1 MASEKLGSKPDGFQR
16 RGQAWFCTTGLPSD
30 IIIEVEEMFFHL
42 HKFPLISRSGKL
54 SRLVSQT
61 ADEDDEEDQNFHI
74 ILPDIPGGADAF
86 ELAAKFCYGVKL
98 ELTPINVTPLRCAA
112 EYLEMTEDFG
122 EGNLILK
129 TEGFLNH
136 VVLRS
141 WKDSVRTLQSCECL
155 MPLAEEL
162 NIVKKCVDSIAMKA
176 CTDPSLFGWPMTEG
190 MGMQGMQN
198 TRGGVLWNGINP
210 GTRQRGALLDW
221 WYEDVAELSLA
232 FYKRV
237 ISAME
242 AKGIRQ
248 ESIAGA
254 VMYYAKK
261 FIPGLTRRQGT
272 AKPLPL
278 NSAPSEADQRELLET
293 IESLLPDYKAGNT
306 TKFLFGLLRT
316 ANILNA
322 SDSCKRSL
330 ERRIGLQLEHATL
343 DDLLIPSYSYT
354 VETLYDIDCVQ
365 RILQH
370 FLDGQQG
377 AESTLV
383 NPHGFEEGGFMG
395 SPSLTPIMVVGKLV
409 DGYLAEVAPDG
420 NLKPAKFQ
428 SLADALP
435 DYARLFDDVL
445 YRAIDIYLKA
455 HPWVTEEER
464 ERICSIMDC
473 QKLSLEA
480 CTHAAQNE
488 RLPLRVVVQVLFFE
502 QLQLRNAIAGAFLA
516 ADGNDPARPSH
527 INPATDL
534 AMPGPAVGGD
544 GWNNALQENQVL
556 RIDMDTMRSRVHELE
571 RECSTMRHEI
581 EKIDKPKGGRG
592 SSTGSGGSA
601 WNFMSKK
608 FGCKFRMQVCES
620 QEKIVDGLNVSKRN
634 TEAARSAKHQQS
646 SSVA

>member
-1 MASEKLGSKPDGFQR
+1 MACEKLGSKPDGFQR

-30 IIIEVEEMFFHL
+30 IIIEVEEMSFHL
-42 HKFPLISRSGKL
+42 HKFPLMSRSGKL
-54 SRLVSQT
+54 SRLISET
-61 ADEDDEEDQNFHI
+61 PDDDEEGSCHFT
-74 ILPDIPGGADAF
+74 LPDIPGGPDAF

-112 EYLEMTEDFG
+112 EYLEMTEEFG

-129 TEGFLNH
+129 TDGFLNH

-155 MPLAEEL
+155 MPVAEDL
-162 NIVKKCVDSIAMKA
+162 QIVKKCVDSIAMKA

-190 MGMQGMQN
+190 MGMQGMQSP
-198 TRGGVLWNGINP
+198 RGSVLWNGINT
-210 GTRQRGALLDW
+210 GARQKASRSDW
-221 WYEDVAELSLA
+221 WYEDVAVLSLP

-254 VMYYAKK
+254 LMYYAKK
-261 FIPGLTRRQGT
+261 FIPGLTRRQGIATTLSLT
-272 AKPLPL
+272 AT
-278 NSAPSEADQRELLET
+278 SCEVDQRDLLET
-293 IESLLPDYKAGNT
+293 IESLLPDHRTANT

-330 ERRIGLQLEHATL
+330 EKRIGSQLEQATL
-343 DDLLIPSYSYT
+343 DDLLMPSYSYT

-370 FLDGQQG
+370 FLAGVDQQG
-377 AESTLV
+377 AESVLA
-383 NPHGFEEGGFMG
+383 NPQGFEEGGFMG
-395 SPSLTPIMVVGKLV
+395 SPSLTPIMMVSKLI

-428 SLADALP
+428 QLAEALP
-435 DYARLFDDVL
+435 DYSRLFDDGL
-445 YRAIDIYLKA
+445 YRAIDVYLKA

-464 ERICSIMDC
+464 EKICSIMDC
-473 QKLSLEA
+473 QKLTLEA

-488 RLPLRVVVQVLFFE
+488 RLPLRIVVQVLFFE
-502 QLQLRNAIAGAFLA
+502 QLQLRNAIAGSFLA
-516 ADGNDPARPSH
+516 ADGTDPARPSRL
-527 INPATDL
+527 NPVTDL
-534 AMPGPAVGGD
+534 IVSGPVVGGD
-544 GWNNALQENQVL
+544 GLNNALRENQVL
-556 RIDMDTMRSRVHELE
+556 RMDMDTMRSRVHELE
-571 RECSTMRHEI
+571 RECSTMRHAI
-581 EKIDKPKGGRG
+581 EKIEKPKGAGGG
-592 SSTGSGGSA
+592 SSSGSG

-608 FGCKFRMQVCES
+608 FGCKFRMQVCDS
-620 QEKIVDGLNVSKRN
+620 QERTVVDGQNLSRRN
-634 TEAARSAKHQQS
+634 MEAARRARHRRNS
-646 SSVA
+646 SLE

>member
-42 HKFPLISRSGKL
+42 HKFPLISRSGKV
-54 SRLVSQT
+54 SRLISQ
-61 ADEDDEEDQNFHI
+61 APDDDDEEEQNFHI
-74 ILPDIPGGADAF
+74 TLPDIPGGADAF

-112 EYLEMTEDFG
+112 EYLEMTEEFG

-155 MPLAEEL
+155 LPLAEEL

-190 MGMQGMQN
+190 MGMQGTQS
-198 TRGGVLWNGINP
+198 TRGGVLWNGINA
-210 GTRQRGALLDW
+210 GARQRTAHLDW
-221 WYEDVAELSLA
+221 WFEDVAELSLP

-254 VMYYAKK
+254 VMYYANK
-261 FIPGLTRRQGT
+261 FLPGLTRRQGI
-272 AKPLPL
+272 AKSLSL
-278 NSAPSEADQRELLET
+278 TSAPCEADQRELLET
-293 IESLLPDYKAGNT
+293 IESLLPDHRAGNT

-370 FLDGQQG
+370 FLAGQQG

-383 NPHGFEEGGFMG
+383 NPHGFEEGAFMG
-395 SPSLTPIMVVGKLV
+395 SPSMTPIMMVGKLV

-428 SLADALP
+428 SLADGLP
-435 DYARLFDDVL
+435 DYARLFDDGL

-464 ERICSIMDC
+464 EKICSIMDC

-516 ADGNDPARPSH
+516 ADGTDPARPSQ
-527 INPATDL
+527 INPATEI
-534 AMPGPAVGGD
+534 AMPGPVVGGD

-556 RIDMDTMRSRVHELE
+556 RIDMDTMRTRVHELE
-571 RECSTMRHEI
+571 RECSSMRHEI
-581 EKIDKPKGGRG
+581 EKIDKPKGARG
-592 SSTGSGGSA
+592 SSSTGGGSP

-620 QEKIVDGLNVSKRN
+620 QEKIVDGQNVSKRN
-634 TEAARSAKHQQS
+634 MEAARSARHQQNP
-646 SSVA
+646 SVS

>member
-1 MASEKLGSKPDGFQR
+1 MASEELGSKPDGFQR

-221 WYEDVAELSLA
+221 WYEDVAELSLP

-581 EKIDKPKGGRG
+581 EKIDKPKEGRG
-592 SSTGSGGSA
+592 SSTGSGSA

>member
-1 MASEKLGSKPDGFQR
+1 
-16 RGQAWFCTTGLPSD
+16 
-30 IIIEVEEMFFHL
+30 
-42 HKFPLISRSGKL
+42 
-54 SRLVSQT
+54 
-61 ADEDDEEDQNFHI
+61 
-74 ILPDIPGGADAF
+74 
-86 ELAAKFCYGVKL
+86 
-98 ELTPINVTPLRCAA
+98 
-112 EYLEMTEDFG
+112 
-122 EGNLILK
+122 
-129 TEGFLNH
+129 
-136 VVLRS
+136 
-141 WKDSVRTLQSCECL
+141 
-155 MPLAEEL
+155 
-162 NIVKKCVDSIAMKA
+162 
-176 CTDPSLFGWPMTEG
+176 
-190 MGMQGMQN
+190 
-198 TRGGVLWNGINP
+198 
-210 GTRQRGALLDW
+210 
-221 WYEDVAELSLA
+221 
-232 FYKRV
+232 
-237 ISAME
+237 
-242 AKGIRQ
+242 
-248 ESIAGA
+248 
-254 VMYYAKK
+254 
-261 FIPGLTRRQGT
+261 
-272 AKPLPL
+272 
-278 NSAPSEADQRELLET
+278 
-293 IESLLPDYKAGNT
+293 
-306 TKFLFGLLRT
+306 
-316 ANILNA
+316 
-322 SDSCKRSL
+322 
-330 ERRIGLQLEHATL
+330 
-343 DDLLIPSYSYT
+343 
-354 VETLYDIDCVQ
+354 
-365 RILQH
+365 
-370 FLDGQQG
+370 
-377 AESTLV
+377 
-383 NPHGFEEGGFMG
+383 
-395 SPSLTPIMVVGKLV
+395 VVGKLL

-516 ADGNDPARPSH
+516 TDGNDPARPSH

-592 SSTGSGGSA
+592 SSTGSGSA

>member
-54 SRLVSQT
+54 SRLVAQT
-61 ADEDDEEDQNFHI
+61 ADEEDEEDQNFHI

-592 SSTGSGGSA
+592 SSTGSGSA